1 MLTNSDICLTEK
13 EVLENRE
20 KYGTNELTN
29 NKTNSFFKLF
39 LESLGDPIIRIL
51 LIALGIKTIF
61 LIKDFDW
68 YETGGIVIAIFI
80 ASFVS
85 TISEYGSEKAFIK
98 LQEEASKIKCRVLRN
113 RKKVEINVSEVE
125 LEILLCWKQG
135 IRYQQTEYWLVEM
148 FLLMNL
154 L

>member
-1 MLTNSDICLTEK
+1 MLTNSDIGLTEK

-68 YETGGIVIAIFI
+68 YETVGIVIAIFI

-98 LQEEASKIKCRVLRN
+98 LQE
-113 RKKVEINVSEVE
+113 
-125 LEILLCWKQG
+125 
-135 IRYQQTEYWLVEM
+135 
-148 FLLMNL
+148 
-154 L
+154 